1 MRLGFAGDATPKRIV
16 SFGPEQQRRA
26 GDFRAWDVTYQAN
39 WRRRASGKPWGTDH
53 ELWQLDMRG
62 QDLALV
68 GDKLE
73 RELRDAF
80 TKLVNPHRCSPIRLY
95 ETNIICLLDICSLTP
110 GPED

>member
-26 GDFRAWDVTYQAN
+26 GDFRAWDATYQAD
-39 WRRRASGKPWGTDH
+39 WRKRASGKPWGTDY

-80 TKLVNPHRCSPIRLY
+80 TKLVDHRCFSYLAIW
-95 ETNIICLLDICSLTP
+95 
-110 GPED
+110 